1 MLLFLPSKVAPP
13 PCTQGNQAP
22 WGQRRF
28 NDVSAILDCKDS
40 KSFPLLMGF
49 SCFFEKKLKKKWKL
63 QKKFVLLQ
71 HERNLFRMGAPF
83 GTASDSLK

>member
-13 PCTQGNQAP
+13 PCSQGNQAP

-49 SCFFEKKLKKKWKL
+49 SCFFEKKLKKKMEVTEKVRTFATR
-63 QKKFVLLQ
+63 K
-71 HERNLFRMGAPF
+71 EPI
-83 GTASDSLK
+83 